1 MRVRD
6 QDFATGILFVV
17 IGALALWIGWD
28 YPRGTAQRPG
38 TGVLPA
44 ILSWCMIGTGGL
56 LIIKGAVATGDLM
69 ERWAWRPLVA
79 VTSATVLFGLLID
92 DMGLFVTMI
101 VTMSLCAVGTAE
113 TRWFEFAIFLL
124 IIMAG
129 AWAMFIW
136 MLGMPIPVFPVRV
149 PYFISFILR

>member
-6 QDFATGILFVV
+6 QDFATGILFLV

-56 LIIKGAVATGDLM
+56 LIIKSAVGKGELM
-69 ERWAWRPLVA
+69 EPWAWRPLVT
-79 VTSATVLFGLLID
+79 VTAATVLFGLLID
-92 DMGLFVTMI
+92 DFGLLLTMI
-101 VTMSLCAVGTAE
+101 ISMSLCALGTAE
-113 TRWFEFAIFLL
+113 TRWLEFSVFLL

-136 MLGMPIPVFPVRV
+136 LLGMPIAVFPVRM
-149 PYFISFILR
+149 PFFLSLILR